1 MKVAALT
8 KGGEIPVLAILL
20 VAVEVVGSEHVASGT
35 VIGVVAPLTTV
46 AGLIFYPGGNLV
58 PVVRVAVTHFLTL
71 PGLYQADAVIYALEL
86 VNQSFNTRGNLGY
99 NTRVAPNA
107 PPGALPLET
116 IGEYWFRVTNF
127 ILCVN
132 RK

>member
-71 PGLYQADAVIYALEL
+71 LGRSLWLPFAVEDCFSNSHARLLFKLPSLLLQE
-86 VNQSFNTRGNLGY
+86 RGRGS
-99 NTRVAPNA
+99 T
-107 PPGALPLET
+107 PPPVLLP
-116 IGEYWFRVTNF
+116 YR
-127 ILCVN
+127 
-132 RK
+132 